1 LTIYPYR
8 AIKTNIAD
16 SLDVLIQMERRPGM
30 RIVSEVLALRSFDLE
45 SDKYDFELVYRR
57 SSELPDRQLA
67 SAGK

>member
-1 LTIYPYR
+1 MPFR
-8 AIKTNIAD
+8 AIKTNISE

-45 SDKYDFELVYRR
+45 SDKYDVELVYRR
-57 SSELPDRQLA
+57 SSELPDRQVA

>member
-1 LTIYPYR
+1 
-8 AIKTNIAD
+8 
-16 SLDVLIQMERRPGM
+16 M